1 MRTPYQQQLV
11 MITRWLLHILL
22 PSIFNITT
30 ASALQASYNQ
40 LR

>member
-1 MRTPYQQQLV
+1 MRTAHQQQLV
-11 MITRWLLHILL
+11 MITRWLLHFLL

-30 ASALQASYNQ
+30 ASALKASYNQ